1 MNQLFKKPKDMRWVD
16 LAMWIDDNFYKQDCD
31 YNTAYEYMYLLAS
44 MLAAKRHY
52 FSVQEDYEEF
62 AASLAYDTYK
72 RMSDETRPKIKSVL
86 NYMKS
91 IMSFRRAAFNIQKRQ
106 KIIDPQFDTEW
117 DSVNYVEMYKEAYE
131 ASNRDILFDGV
142 TSVLKLIPQTI
153 RKNIPKV
160 YKLDLCEYEN
170 IYISCM
176 LSMLNKITLPQM
188 YESKLNTRL
197 ETTPSFDEVKYYKKY
212 LDDEIIL
219 WHLDSSKK
227 DIIRIILNKVNNW
240 ITNEIKS
247 LSNDIKISD
256 TEFANIMTS
265 GFSTGGANETDY

>member
-1 MNQLFKKPKDMRWVD
+1 
-16 LAMWIDDNFYKQDCD
+16 
-31 YNTAYEYMYLLAS
+31 
-44 MLAAKRHY
+44 
-52 FSVQEDYEEF
+52 
-62 AASLAYDTYK
+62 
-72 RMSDETRPKIKSVL
+72 
-86 NYMKS
+86 
-91 IMSFRRAAFNIQKRQ
+91 
-106 KIIDPQFDTEW
+106 
-117 DSVNYVEMYKEAYE
+117 MYKEAYE

-219 WHLDSSKK
+219 
-227 DIIRIILNKVNNW
+227 
-240 ITNEIKS
+240 
-247 LSNDIKISD
+247 
-256 TEFANIMTS
+256 
-265 GFSTGGANETDY
+265 